1 MHVIGSVLALALLVS
16 AQPGD
21 KPNFSGEWKLNLEK
35 SNFGALPPPT
45 SMTRKIVH
53 AEPSMTID
61 EVQVSPLGEQTTT
74 RSYKTDGSAMTFMVQ
89 GASVGGS
96 AKWVK
101 NVLEVLS
108 NVEAIGMSFTDRM
121 TPLAGRQDP
130 DQCRW
135 RSRRRK
141 ETWTSR
147 RCSRSS
153 NDRSSVR
160 LARAGHS
167 TGASWPGW

>member
-1 MHVIGSVLALALLVS
+1 VMHVIASVLALALLVS

-74 RSYKTDGSAMTFMVQ
+74 RSYKTDGSAMTFMVN
-89 GASVGGS
+89 GATVNGS

-108 NVEAIGMSFTDRM
+108 NVETIGMSFTDRM
-121 TPLAGRQDP
+121 SLSP
-130 DQCRW
+130 DG
-135 RSRRRK
+135 K
-141 ETWTSR
+141 TLTSAVQVTSAQGNMDMTAVFEKR
-147 RCSRSS
+147 
-153 NDRSSVR
+153 
-160 LARAGHS
+160 
-167 TGASWPGW
+167 